1 MSASL
6 PNVYD
11 HSPGMAI
18 AIPPSFTSPG
28 AFCTLTRMIV
38 SGNIEEIRDEVQRA
52 RAGGAR
58 VGLVPTMGALH
69 EAHLSLVRRAKRDGC
84 FTVVSI
90 YVNPAQFGPS
100 EDFARYPRPIEKDL
114 GLCEQEGVDLVFNP
128 GTETMYPEGHRTWV
142 SVEKITDGLCG
153 AVRPGHFGGVAT
165 VVTKLFAIVLPDRAY
180 FGRKDF
186 QQLRVIE
193 RMTADL
199 NFPVEVV
206 GCPTVRDPDGV
217 AMSSRNAYLG
227 AEDRKRAGIIPAVL
241 SQVARRWEAGVRT
254 PEELMAGLRE
264 MLAAATDRIEYFGLY
279 RPDTLEEVGAQTR
292 LSFNPLVALA
302 VRVGTT
308 RLIDNLQP
316 GVDPAPLAD

>member
-1 MSASL
+1 M
-6 PNVYD
+6 V
-11 HSPGMAI
+11 
-18 AIPPSFTSPG
+18 PSFTSPG
-28 AFCTLTRMIV
+28 ASGTLARMIV
-38 SGNIEEIRDEVQRA
+38 SGNIGEIRDEVCRA

-69 EAHLSLVRRAKRDGC
+69 EAHLSLVRRAKKDGC
-84 FTVVSI
+84 FTVLSI

-100 EDFARYPRPIEKDL
+100 EDFARYPRPIERDL
-114 GLCEQEGVDLVFNP
+114 DLCEGEGVDLVFHP
-128 GTETMYPEGHRTWV
+128 ATETMYPEGHRSWV
-142 SVEKITDGLCG
+142 NVEKLTDGLCG
-153 AVRPGHFGGVAT
+153 AVRPGHFRGVAT

-199 NFPVEVV
+199 NLPVEVV
-206 GCPTVRDPDGV
+206 GCPTVREPDGI
-217 AMSSRNAYLG
+217 AMSSRNAYLS
-227 AEDRKRAGIIPAVL
+227 AKDRKRAGAIPDVL

-264 MLAAATDRIEYFGLY
+264 KLAAATDRIEYFGLY
-279 RPDTLEEVGAQTR
+279 HPDTLEEAGARAR
-292 LSFNPLVALA
+292 LSFSPLVALA

-308 RLIDNLQP
+308 RLIDNIQP
-316 GVDPAPLAD
+316 GIDPAPLTF

>member
-1 MSASL
+1 
-6 PNVYD
+6 
-11 HSPGMAI
+11 
-18 AIPPSFTSPG
+18 
-28 AFCTLTRMIV
+28 MIV
-38 SGNIEEIRDEVQRA
+38 SGSIEEIRGEVRKA
-52 RAGGAR
+52 RADGMR

-69 EAHLSLVRRAKRDGC
+69 EAHLSLVRRAKKDGC
-84 FTVVSI
+84 FTVLSI

-114 GLCEQEGVDLVFNP
+114 DLCAREGVDLVFNP
-128 GTETMYPEGHRTWV
+128 GTETMYPEGHCSWV
-142 SVEKITDGLCG
+142 TVEKITDGLCG
-153 AVRPGHFGGVAT
+153 AVRPGHFRGVAT

-199 NFPVEVV
+199 NLPVEVV
-206 GCPTVRDPDGV
+206 GCPTLRDPDGI

-227 AEDRKRAGIIPAVL
+227 PEDRERAAVIPSVL
-241 SQVARRWEAGVRT
+241 SQVASRWEAGART
-254 PEELMAGLRE
+254 PEELMAGLRVR
-264 MLAAATDRIEYFGLY
+264 LAAAADRIEYFGLY
-279 RPDTLEEVGAQTR
+279 RPDTLEEIGARTR

-316 GVDPAPLAD
+316 GIDPAPPAGSL